1 MQTVKSSYGKGVHLV
16 APSSRK
22 QYLLTCPPC
31 KTYNVFDLCHHALAA
46 SGIVMEY
53 LMEVVK
59 KFEKKKKLIIFVYRA
74 YKPTLTVSQLGM
86 KKNEIS
92 KPNSKRLE
100 KNDGRFMKTSCS
112 AGGIETSENYNTRTP
127 LSNCSES
134 RSEIITFVT
143 KFTNEK

>member
-1 MQTVKSSYGKGVHLV
+1 
-16 APSSRK
+16 
-22 QYLLTCPPC
+22 
-31 KTYNVFDLCHHALAA
+31 
-46 SGIVMEY
+46 MEY

-59 KFEKKKKLIIFVYRA
+59 KFEKKKNSSYLFTKA

-92 KPNSKRLE
+92 KPNSKRPE
-100 KNDGRFMKTSCS
+100 KNDGRFMKTTCS

-143 KFTNEK
+143 KFSNEK